1 MRVKSRKWWLAGLGF
16 LILGS
21 LAYRFRHVLVS
32 VKEFNW
38 SSLWQAVQ
46 GVNPWYILV
55 CVILIYVCYAL
66 RARRWQNFQK
76 HLGQAHFWNI
86 LTSTIAGFSAVFVMG
101 RLGEPVRPVLIS
113 RKDKIPLADSF
124 GLYALERLLDLAF
137 AILILASWFLTT
149 TIQKYIYAE
158 VSSPVLEGARKTAGT
173 ILTFGTIGM
182 VAMIVYIRTHGASAL
197 EGRMQE
203 WLAIHGWRASVA
215 RIVLGVARGLKT
227 IRSWSDL
234 FIAAAISA
242 VHWLLIIL
250 IYYLVPL
257 AFGGQL
263 ATLRFQDSILVLAM
277 TLVGSIFQLPGVG
290 GGPQLVM
297 TGAYTSLFGVPRESA
312 VAAAMVLWLITFA
325 SCIFTGLPILF
336 REGWSLGEL
345 RKMRA
350 QEEEE
355 LDAEMAE
362 HPERPLS

>member
-1 MRVKSRKWWLAGLGF
+1 MSAKSRKWWLVGLG
-16 LILGS
+16 LLLLGS
-21 LAYRFRHVLVS
+21 LAYRFRHVLAS
-32 VKEFNW
+32 AKGFNW
-38 SSLWQAVQ
+38 RSLWQAVQ
-46 GVNPWYILV
+46 GVNPWYILI
-55 CVILIYVCYAL
+55 CVFLIYSCYAL
-66 RARRWQNFQK
+66 RALRWQNFQK
-76 HLGQAHFWNI
+76 HLGQAHFRNI
-86 LTSTIAGFSAVFVMG
+86 LASTIAGFSAVFIMG

-124 GLYALERLLDLAF
+124 GLYTLERLLDLAF

-173 ILTFGTIGM
+173 ILTFGIIGL
-182 VAMIVYIRTHGASAL
+182 VAAIVYIRTHGAAVL
-197 EGRMQE
+197 EGGMQG

-227 IRSWSDL
+227 IRSWNDL
-234 FIAAAISA
+234 FSAAAVSA
-242 VHWLLIIL
+242 VHWLLIMF

-297 TGAYTSLFGVPRESA
+297 AGAYTSLFGVPRESA

-325 SCIFTGLPILF
+325 SCTFAGLPILF

-350 QEEEE
+350 QEDEQ
-355 LDAEMAE
+355 LDEEMAA
-362 HPERPLS
+362 PPDRTAS